1 MTEIV
6 QSEKRVT
13 LKYTMKSSLLDGAV
27 KHHPQ
32 EEMAFVF
39 GVERQVP
46 ALEQALQGCRQGEKK
61 TITIPAKEIYGEYDP
76 GLVRELP
83 KKGLVTQRL
92 VEGQY
97 YRQMKMGTLVSFK
110 VKEVRPQTVLAD
122 FNEPL
127 AGIVVSMDF
136 EVVALRD
143 ATKAEIDEAG
153 ERREVKKNHRMRRVT
168 G

>member
-6 QSEKRVT
+6 QPEKMVT
-13 LKYTMKSSLLDGAV
+13 LRYTMKSSLLDGTV
-27 KHHPQ
+27 KNHPQ
-32 EEMAFVF
+32 EEMTFVF

-46 ALEQALQGCRQGEKK
+46 SLEQALQGCRQGEKK
-61 TITIPAKEIYGEYDP
+61 TITVPAKEIYGEYDSN
-76 GLVRELP
+76 LVREIP
-83 KKGLVTQRL
+83 KKGLVRQRL
-92 VEGQY
+92 VEGQF

-136 EVVALRD
+136 EVLALRK
-143 ATKAEIDEAG
+143 ATKAEIEEAA
-153 ERREVKKNHRMRRVT
+153 ERQMKKT
-168 G
+168 IGCGG

>member
-6 QSEKRVT
+6 QPEKMVT
-13 LKYTMKSSLLDGAV
+13 LRYTMKLSLLDGTV
-27 KHHPQ
+27 KNHPQ
-32 EEMAFVF
+32 EEMTFVF

-61 TITIPAKEIYGEYDP
+61 TITVPAKQIYGEYDSN
-76 GLVRELP
+76 LVREIP
-83 KKGLVTQRL
+83 KKGLVRQRL
-92 VEGQY
+92 VEGQF

-136 EVVALRD
+136 EVLALRK
-143 ATKAEIDEAG
+143 ATKAEIEEAA
-153 ERREVKKNHRMRRVT
+153 ERQMKKT
-168 G
+168 IGCGG

>member
-6 QSEKRVT
+6 QPEKMVT
-13 LKYTMKSSLLDGAV
+13 LRYTMKSSLLDGTV
-27 KHHPQ
+27 KNHPQ
-32 EEMAFVF
+32 EEMTFVF

-46 ALEQALQGCRQGEKK
+46 SLEQALQGCRQGEKK
-61 TITIPAKEIYGEYDP
+61 TITVPAKQIYGEYDSN
-76 GLVRELP
+76 LVREIP
-83 KKGLVTQRL
+83 KKGLVRQRL
-92 VEGQY
+92 VEGQF

-136 EVVALRD
+136 EVLALRK
-143 ATKAEIDEAG
+143 ATKAEIEEAAD
-153 ERREVKKNHRMRRVT
+153 RQMKKT
-168 G
+168 IGCGG